1 MAEEPAFQRRLSACE
16 IRLDMIEQ
24 TILSWLDQEIPM
36 ATAAMLKIACTEC
49 AQEITELAIELA
61 GPQRAAMLD
70 RTVAGWDA
78 AAPHIAPA
86 AAVAVQSYFFERA
99 QTIYGGST
107 EIQKNIVW
115 RSLGG

>member
-1 MAEEPAFQRRLSACE
+1 
-16 IRLDMIEQ
+16 
-24 TILSWLDQEIPM
+24 M

-49 AQEITELAIELA
+49 AQEVTELAIELA

-70 RTVAGWDA
+70 RTVDGWQS
-78 AAPHIAPA
+78 AAPHVA
-86 AAVAVQSYFFERA
+86 AHGPVAIQSYFFERA

-107 EIQKNIVW
+107 EIQKNIIW